1 MINTHD
7 GAGQFHQEF
16 VAFRLTIWIRMDGA
30 DCAHGAKAIRVG
42 KQTANGI
49 ANPKRKCVVRENGRK
64 ITGAFQR
71 MVTDNAGEPTES
83 LWCVA
88 IELWIVEEIFRCPT
102 QIRLLLYLHKHLA

>member
-30 DCAHGAKAIRVG
+30 DCAHGAKAISVG

-49 ANPKRKCVVRENGRK
+49 ANPKRKCVVRGNGPPLASHVGFTSHGGNFGIRPWNHSSSR
-64 ITGAFQR
+64 GLEAFL
-71 MVTDNAGEPTES
+71 VPS
-83 LWCVA
+83 SV
-88 IELWIVEEIFRCPT
+88 
-102 QIRLLLYLHKHLA
+102 